1 MDILVQCSKVQR
13 FRDSGCGLQVAGCEL
28 RVAGQGW
35 KIRRWEGEKF
45 GRWGCRFVGFW
56 KRRL

>member
-1 MDILVQCSKVQR
+1 
-13 FRDSGCGLQVAGCEL
+13 L

-45 GRWGCRFVGFW
+45 GRWGRRFLRFW